1 MSVCWSMT
9 DSILLWS
16 MTDSILLWSMTDS
29 ILLWSMTD
37 SILLWSMTDSILLW
51 SMTDSILLWSMTDS
65 ILLWSMTDSIL
76 LWSMTDSILLWSMT
90 DSILLWNMTDSIL
103 LWNMTDSILLWNMTD
118 SILLWSMTNSIL
130 LWSMTDSILLWNMTN
145 SILLW
150 SMTDS
155 ILLWNMTNSILLWSM
170 TNSILLW
177 SMTDSIL
184 LWNMTDSILLW
195 NMTDSILLWN
205 MTDSILL
212 WNMTDSILLW
222 SMTDSILL
230 WNMTN
235 SILLWSMTDSI
246 LLWSMTD
253 SILLWNMTDS
263 ILLWNMTDSILLWS
277 MTDSILL
284 WNMTDSILLWNM
296 TDSILLWNMT
306 DSILLWN
313 MTDSILLWNMTD
325 SILLWS
331 MTDSILLWNMTDSIL
346 LWNMTDSILLWS
358 MTNSILL
365 WSMTDSIL
373 LWNMTNSILLWS
385 MTNSILLWSMT
396 NSILLWSMTDS
407 ILLWSMTDSILLWN
421 MTDSI
426 LLWNMTDSILLW
438 NMTDSILL
446 WNMTDSILLWNM
458 TDSILLWSMTDS
470 ILLWSMTD
478 SILLWNM
485 TDSILLWSMTNSI
498 LLWNMTNSILLWN
511 MTNSILL
518 WSMTNSILLWNMTD
532 SILLW
537 NMTDSILLWNMTN
550 SILLWNMTNSI
561 LLWSMTN
568 SILLWNMTNSILL
581 WSMTNSILL
590 WSMTN
595 SILLWNMTNSILLW
609 SMTNSILLWNM
620 TNSILLWSM
629 TNSIL
634 LWNMTNSI
642 LLWSM
647 TNSIL
652 LWNMTNSILL
662 WSMTDSILLW
672 NMTDSILLWNMTD
685 SILLWNMTDSILLWN
700 MTNSILLWNMTNSI
714 LLWNM
719 TNSILLWNMT
729 NSILLWNMTNSI
741 LLWNMT
747 NSILLWNMTN
757 SILLW
762 NMTNSILLW
771 NMTNS
776 ILLWNM
782 TNSILLWNMTN
793 SILLWSMTDS
803 ILLWN
808 MTDSILLW
816 NMTDSILLWSM
827 TDSILLWSM
836 TDSILLWSMTDS
848 ILLWS
853 MTNSILLWNMTDS
866 ILLWSM
872 TDSILL
878 WSMTDSIL
886 LWSMTDSKYY
896 SVRHDDAPQFCHSR
910 FFALPSLPIPLSHS
924 LLLPLYPPPLSLC
937 IFLLPR
943 FSPPLLP
950 FFSPLF
956 PPPTVFPSFS
966 FPLPPLFSSR
976 LASAVLLYLRHSGIK
991 LRDSRVFPGLSTE
1004 KEKWLAF
1011 FPKTKKLSSSKKEK
1025 DGEDRKRN
1033 PILKYIGKPRSTSQ
1047 STFHVPLSP
1056 TEVRPG
1062 SVRNIIQQFEN
1073 HTEIPGEEG
1082 AEGDPPRLS
1091 SSSLGEDSMDSPT
1104 VSMRLARSESLK
1116 AQGEGR
1122 RRGGSSGAE
1131 TVPRSRSDVD
1141 MEDCGEESEG
1151 PGLRPLHHS
1160 TSSASS
1166 SSARSCEN
1174 PTPPYTPR
1182 SSRRKSME
1190 FPVALLPDAPAL
1202 EEDVVD
1208 SHNWQ
1213 ETVAPQV
1220 LATLCPREV
1229 DRQAVIYELLTTE
1242 ASHLRTLRVLD
1253 QVFFQKMRCVLSSDE
1268 LACIF
1273 PNLPQ
1278 VYELHASLCEAM
1290 KKRRESPIVQGI
1302 GDIML
1307 ARFEGVAGE
1316 EFQEQ
1321 ASHLCS
1327 QQSQALELIKNKQ
1340 RKDPRFAHIIQ
1351 ECEASPHCRRL
1362 QLKDLLV
1369 SETQRLTKYPLLLDN
1384 ILKHTEA
1391 GSTDLPPLQQA
1402 QACCR
1407 GILQAVNEVVRETEH
1422 RQRLNQYQ
1430 RRLDPTPQ
1438 FKSLDLTSKRM
1449 IHEGP
1454 LTWKVSKDKTL
1465 EIQAL
1470 LLSDLLVL
1478 LQRGPDDR
1486 LLLRCPS
1493 RLLGGGGGGSGDTK
1507 ASFSPV
1513 VQLDSL
1519 LVRSVA
1525 TDNKALYVISTTEQQ
1540 IYELVAG
1547 TSSEKNIWKDQL
1559 EKTISLAAGSSPS
1572 TNNRSTPISSPSLGN
1587 ASPVSTGSHVYQ
1599 SDDSMAEQAVSM
1611 GTNSPNDE
1619 DNELTPTTPTAQS
1632 GSFLHSEGRDYV
1644 KRQIGVAEAA
1654 LEDVEML
1661 KQLIFHNFEEVGW
1674 SHDSDGTPT
1683 NETANERS
1691 PLNDRR
1697 RPASSETLL
1706 SASPSQLEAE
1716 DSEAPPSEVGSP
1728 SVHVVRKAVVAGS
1741 PSIPDDITDVNLHSD
1756 QSPEPRGGASV
1767 RGNVFYLVMP
1777 TEQGDGLLDESH
1789 TDEVIDPPTLTSTE
1803 LPDLDQEVMS
1813 SNIQHHEEEGQ
1824 VSSTLSAGDQSEP
1837 GNPRQEVGLGQSQ
1850 KVLQSHVIKHVDEIF
1865 HTIEELM
1872 SKLHQLRD
1880 IETAHHQLLKTLR
1893 EPPVNQES
1901 DDLPRNQ
1908 QAVVTTPS
1916 LDRDPGDEP
1925 AKPEILSTGF

>member
-1 MSVCWSMT
+1 MSLRPPTSTLDRLSSLTIGDSERKTSSGQQREPLADFPTESTGQGLVQRCVVVQKDQLGFGFTVCGERIKLVQNVRPGGAAVKAGVHEGDRIIKVNGSLVSSMSHQEVVKLIKSGT
-9 DSILLWS
+9 YVALTLQGPPPS
-16 MTDSILLWSMTDS
+16 
-29 ILLWSMTD
+29 
-37 SILLWSMTDSILLW
+37 
-51 SMTDSILLWSMTDS
+51 
-65 ILLWSMTDSIL
+65 
-76 LWSMTDSILLWSMT
+76 
-90 DSILLWNMTDSIL
+90 
-103 LWNMTDSILLWNMTD
+103 
-118 SILLWSMTNSIL
+118 
-130 LWSMTDSILLWNMTN
+130 
-145 SILLW
+145 
-150 SMTDS
+150 
-155 ILLWNMTNSILLWSM
+155 
-170 TNSILLW
+170 
-177 SMTDSIL
+177 
-184 LWNMTDSILLW
+184 
-195 NMTDSILLWN
+195 
-205 MTDSILL
+205 
-212 WNMTDSILLW
+212 
-222 SMTDSILL
+222 
-230 WNMTN
+230 
-235 SILLWSMTDSI
+235 
-246 LLWSMTD
+246 
-253 SILLWNMTDS
+253 
-263 ILLWNMTDSILLWS
+263 
-277 MTDSILL
+277 
-284 WNMTDSILLWNM
+284 
-296 TDSILLWNMT
+296 
-306 DSILLWN
+306 
-313 MTDSILLWNMTD
+313 
-325 SILLWS
+325 
-331 MTDSILLWNMTDSIL
+331 
-346 LWNMTDSILLWS
+346 
-358 MTNSILL
+358 
-365 WSMTDSIL
+365 
-373 LWNMTNSILLWS
+373 
-385 MTNSILLWSMT
+385 
-396 NSILLWSMTDS
+396 
-407 ILLWSMTDSILLWN
+407 
-421 MTDSI
+421 
-426 LLWNMTDSILLW
+426 
-438 NMTDSILL
+438 
-446 WNMTDSILLWNM
+446 
-458 TDSILLWSMTDS
+458 
-470 ILLWSMTD
+470 
-478 SILLWNM
+478 
-485 TDSILLWSMTNSI
+485 
-498 LLWNMTNSILLWN
+498 
-511 MTNSILL
+511 
-518 WSMTNSILLWNMTD
+518 
-532 SILLW
+532 
-537 NMTDSILLWNMTN
+537 
-550 SILLWNMTNSI
+550 
-561 LLWSMTN
+561 
-568 SILLWNMTNSILL
+568 
-581 WSMTNSILL
+581 
-590 WSMTN
+590 
-595 SILLWNMTNSILLW
+595 
-609 SMTNSILLWNM
+609 
-620 TNSILLWSM
+620 
-629 TNSIL
+629 
-634 LWNMTNSI
+634 
-642 LLWSM
+642 
-647 TNSIL
+647 
-652 LWNMTNSILL
+652 
-662 WSMTDSILLW
+662 
-672 NMTDSILLWNMTD
+672 
-685 SILLWNMTDSILLWN
+685 
-700 MTNSILLWNMTNSI
+700 
-714 LLWNM
+714 
-719 TNSILLWNMT
+719 
-729 NSILLWNMTNSI
+729 
-741 LLWNMT
+741 
-747 NSILLWNMTN
+747 
-757 SILLW
+757 
-762 NMTNSILLW
+762 
-771 NMTNS
+771 
-776 ILLWNM
+776 
-782 TNSILLWNMTN
+782 
-793 SILLWSMTDS
+793 
-803 ILLWN
+803 
-808 MTDSILLW
+808 
-816 NMTDSILLWSM
+816 
-827 TDSILLWSM
+827 
-836 TDSILLWSMTDS
+836 
-848 ILLWS
+848 
-853 MTNSILLWNMTDS
+853 
-866 ILLWSM
+866 
-872 TDSILL
+872 
-878 WSMTDSIL
+878 
-886 LWSMTDSKYY
+886 
-896 SVRHDDAPQFCHSR
+896 AA
-910 FFALPSLPIPLSHS
+910 ALPTD
-924 LLLPLYPPPLSLC
+924 LLPNQRTSLGGEAPPPPPPPLSPGLTSNPSQR
-937 IFLLPR
+937 ITKPLQNLDVQKHATQILRNMLEQGEAELQDLMEELLLNPSPSLEER
-943 FSPPLLP
+943 IESAKRRAQQVRVKIQQDLDGTRLESVTSYVVAGEGRLSGDSSEGDFEACESPHSSPSTSTFRTPLYRRQGSDTHTFSDSAGKAQIIGPEEEEEEDDSYPLNEMDGPFQDIELLKSRPAHMTVFMRYLFSQLLDPNPLL
-950 FFSPLF
+950 FYLSVEVYLGSSPKDARALAPQICSHFLDADAPLKIRVREEYLSDIESRLHAQEDIRGPLSELQQQVLPDIQDQIQDYRSKQMMGLGSLF
-956 PPPTVFPSFS
+956 GEGDLQQLDGDPAKERLVVDRQVTALWEILSKHEEES
-966 FPLPPLFSSR
+966 SSR

-1004 KEKWLAF
+1004 KEKWLSF

-1182 SSRRKSME
+1182 SSRRKSVE

-1493 RLLGGGGGGSGDTK
+1493 RFLGGGGGGSGDTK

-1572 TNNRSTPISSPSLGN
+1572 TNNRSTPIFSPSLGN

-1599 SDDSMAEQAVSM
+1599 SDDSMTEQAVSM

-1632 GSFLHSEGRDYV
+1632 GAFLHTEGRDYV
-1644 KRQIGVAEAA
+1644 KKQIGVAEAA
-1654 LEDVEML
+1654 LEDVEIL
-1661 KQLIFHNFEEVGW
+1661 KRLIFHNFEEVGW
-1674 SHDSDGTPT
+1674 SHDSDGMPT

-1691 PLNDRR
+1691 PLNDRQR
-1697 RPASSETLL
+1697 LASSDTLL

-1716 DSEAPPSEVGSP
+1716 HSEAPPSEVGSP

-1813 SNIQHHEEEGQ
+1813 SNIKHHEEEGQ
-1824 VSSTLSAGDQSEP
+1824 VSSTLSAGKQLEP
-1837 GNPRQEVGLGQSQ
+1837 ENLRREGGLGQSQ
-1850 KVLQSHVIKHVDEIF
+1850 KVLQSYVIKHVDEIF

-1893 EPPVNQES
+1893 EPPVNQDS
-1901 DDLPRNQ
+1901 DDLPCNQ
-1908 QAVVTTPS
+1908 VTVVRTQS
-1916 LDRDPGDEP
+1916 LDRNPGDAEP